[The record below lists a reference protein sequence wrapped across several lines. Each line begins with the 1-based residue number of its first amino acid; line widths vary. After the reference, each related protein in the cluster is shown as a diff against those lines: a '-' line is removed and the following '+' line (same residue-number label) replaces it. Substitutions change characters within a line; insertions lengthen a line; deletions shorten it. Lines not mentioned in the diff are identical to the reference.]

1 MRKIPLMLC
10 AVMLA
15 AACGGC
21 GSKDRGD
28 GAGHMYDAPLQGN
41 PKSLDPQFAS
51 DPSSNTVIKNMYSG
65 LMKTDD
71 NGNISC
77 CNAEKYTVSDDG
89 LTYTFQL
96 RKDNYWFIDKNGNDN
111 IEKNEYFPV
120 TAGDYVYALQRVLDP
135 KMQSPYAEYYSCI
148 QGGSKIISGQL
159 EASSAGVKAKDSYTL
174 EIKLDYPSS
183 EFLNLLAAAPS
194 YPCNKEFFD
203 STKGTYGLNDKSVM
217 SNGAF
222 YMRQWMFDPYG
233 HHNILYM
240 RRNDVNTNLDYQVIP
255 SYLSFTIQ
263 NNEEDVRDCFKD
275 DEIECFTTFSGSDS
289 AKKNNITSKSAT
301 TLGLVFND
309 KNGYFASAAL
319 RKAVALSVNREQLAD
334 ELSDDIQAAYG
345 IIPPAARL
353 AGRSYRE
360 MASDRVF
367 DCYDPEKAKD
377 LVQRAKNEL
386 GVGSLENVKIMVCA
400 DTVNSSYLHLITQNW
415 QDVLGVYI
423 GIEDVSEE
431 EFYRRLDE
439 HDFSIALYPL
449 RGSLSAAYSVF
460 EKFESDSKLKS
471 ASDGVKHLE
480 EILRCTTV
488 SETAEKCTAAERAI
502 LEKYGFV
509 PVFYKNSYL
518 VADKDNEDI
527 FFDPFTGAVDYRLA
541 KNYS

>member
-1 MRKIPLMLC
+1 MLC

-15 AACGGC
+15 SAAAGC

-41 PKSLDPQFAS
+41 PKSLDPQYAS

-96 RKDNYWFIDKNGNDN
+96 RKDNYWFIDKNGNDI

-120 TAGDYVYALQRVLDP
+120 TAKDYVFALQRVLDP
-135 KMQSPYAEYYSCI
+135 HMQSPYAEYYSCI
-148 QGGSKIISGQL
+148 KGGKKIISGQL
-159 EASSAGVKAKDSYTL
+159 DALTAGVTAKDSYTL
-174 EIKLDYPSS
+174 EIKLDHPSS

-194 YPCNKEFFD
+194 YPCNKEFFE

-263 NNEEDVRDCFKD
+263 NNEEDVRECFKD
-275 DEIECFTTFSGSDS
+275 SEIECFTTFSGSDS
-289 AKKNNITSKSAT
+289 SKNNNITSKSAT
-301 TLGLVFND
+301 TLGFIFND
-309 KNGYFASAAL
+309 KKGYFSSAAL
-319 RKAVALSVNREQLAD
+319 RKAIALSVNREQLAD

-367 DCYDPEKAKD
+367 NVYDPEKAKD
-377 LVQRAKNEL
+377 LIQRAKNEL
-386 GVGSLENVKIMVCA
+386 GVGSFENVKIMVCA
-400 DTVNSSYLHLITQNW
+400 DTVNSSYLHLITQDW
-415 QDVLGVYI
+415 QDVLGIYI
-423 GIEDVSEE
+423 GIEDVSED

-439 HDFSIALYPL
+439 NDFSLALYPL
-449 RGSLSAAYSVF
+449 RGDMSAAYSVF
-460 EKFESDSKLKS
+460 KNFESDAHLKS
-471 ASDGVKHLE
+471 ASDGVKHLDE
-480 EILRCTTV
+480 LLSCTSV
-488 SETAEKCTAAERAI
+488 SETAEKCTAAEHAI
-502 LEKYGFV
+502 LDKSGFV

>member
-1 MRKIPLMLC
+1 MLC
-10 AVMLA
+10 AVLLASA
-15 AACGGC
+15 AAGC

-28 GAGHMYDAPLQGN
+28 GSGHMYDAPLQGN
-41 PKSLDPQFAS
+41 PKSLDPQYAS
-51 DPSSNTVIKNMYSG
+51 DASSNTVIKNMYSG

-71 NGNISC
+71 SGNISC

-89 LTYTFQL
+89 LTYTFTL
-96 RKDNYWFIDKNGNDN
+96 RKDNYWFIDKNGNDI
-111 IEKNEYFPV
+111 IEKSECFPV
-120 TAGDYVYALQRVLDP
+120 TADDYVFALQRVLDP
-135 KMQSPYAEYYSCI
+135 QMQSPYSAYYSCI
-148 QGGSKIISGQL
+148 QGGSMIIGGQKK
-159 EASSAGVKAKDSYTL
+159 ATDAGVTAKDKYTL

-183 EFLNLLAAAPS
+183 EFLSLLAAAPS
-194 YPCNKEFFD
+194 YPCNKEFFE

-240 RRNDVNTNLDYQVIP
+240 RRNDVNMNLDYEVIP

-263 NNEEDVRDCFKD
+263 NDEDGVRQCFKD
-275 DEIECFTTFSGSDS
+275 DEIECFTTSSGSDS
-289 AKKNNITSKSAT
+289 TKKYSITSKSAT

-309 KNGYFASAAL
+309 KNGYFKSSAL
-319 RKAVALSVNREQLAD
+319 RNAVALSIDRDKLAD
-334 ELSDDIQAAYG
+334 ELSDDIQPAYG

-360 MASDRVF
+360 IASDRVLSS
-367 DCYDPEKAKD
+367 YDPEKAKN
-377 LVQRAKNEL
+377 LVLKAKNEL
-386 GVGSLENVKIMVCA
+386 GVGSIENVKILVCA
-400 DTVNSSYLHLITQNW
+400 DTVNSSYLHLVTQNW

-431 EFYRRLDE
+431 EFYRRLNE
-439 HDFSIALYPL
+439 HDFSLALYPL
-449 RGSLSAAYSVF
+449 KGDMSSAYSVF
-460 EKFESDSKLKS
+460 RNFESDECLKS
-471 ASDGVKHLE
+471 ASDGVNHFA
-480 EILRCTTV
+480 EILKCTSV

-502 LEKYGFV
+502 LDKNGFV